1 MEYRVEELAAA
12 AGVRVDTIRFYQ
24 SKGLLAPPRRV
35 KRVAVYNQ
43 EHLSLLRRIRRYKSQ
58 GLSLAVIKRLLRNGG
73 RSHAEALLAAV
84 AEESGERSLTRKQL
98 AAVSGIPEPL
108 LASLEAAGLLDALA
122 VDGEVR
128 YGEADLQMV
137 SAGLHILQQGFPFGE
152 LLRLAIGHARQVGRT
167 ADHAVSLFDRY
178 VRKAGK
184 SVEADD
190 VTDAFRRLLP
200 AVITLVALHFQR
212 TLLSRALK
220 RLRAHGTAEAYEAA
234 AAALQAGHLEVKW
247 R

>member
-1 MEYRVEELAAA
+1 VQAGALYLVLHEAQEAVVDPASQQVLLTVAKTEEVLLGDIDAAPL
-12 AGVRVDTIRFYQ
+12 GVFVQVTQD
-24 SKGLLAPPRRV
+24 V
-35 KRVAVYNQ
+35 
-43 EHLSLLRRIRRYKSQ
+43 
-58 GLSLAVIKRLLRNGG
+58 
-73 RSHAEALLAAV
+73 
-84 AEESGERSLTRKQL
+84 GE
-98 AAVSGIPEPL
+98 
-108 LASLEAAGLLDALA
+108 LEGDAQIDGVFAGLALISMAEDMDADEAHRGGYQVAISPQLLEGGVA
-122 VDGEVR
+122 LDGEVR

-184 SVEADD
+184 SVGADD

-200 AVITLVALHFQR
+200 TVITLVALHFQR